1 MRKVLLTIL
10 AIVLIVGALGAAG
23 FAGYRYGYAQAVQV
37 TSNGNTRRVAP
48 GFGFG
53 PRMPNHNFG
62 FDRNFGRRGFSMMGR
77 GMMGIGMLGPLMF
90 LLRIAFWVLVIWAIY
105 MLVTRS
111 GWRLT
116 RTTAANPPVPA
127 ETYTRVERT
136 GTDNASSSAEP
147 KNKE

>member
-1 MRKVLLTIL
+1 MRKALLTIL

-37 TSNGNTRRVAP
+37 APNGNTRQVAP

-53 PRMPNHNFG
+53 PRMPMHNFG
-62 FDRNFGRRGFSMMGR
+62 FDRDFRGRGFSMMGR
-77 GMMGIGMLGPLMF
+77 GMLGLGVLAPLMF

-116 RTTAANPPVPA
+116 RETSTTTTTTTTPPPA
-127 ETYTRVERT
+127 PTETTTTE
-136 GTDNASSSAEP
+136 EI
-147 KNKE
+147 KEE

>member
-37 TSNGNTRRVAP
+37 APNGNTRQVAP

-53 PRMPNHNFG
+53 PRMPMHNFG
-62 FDRNFGRRGFSMMGR
+62 FDRDFRGRGFSMMGR
-77 GMMGIGMLGPLMF
+77 GIMGLGVLAPLMF

-116 RTTAANPPVPA
+116 RATTTTTTTPPP
-127 ETYTRVERT
+127 
-136 GTDNASSSAEP
+136 SAPTTTVTEEEI
-147 KNKE
+147 KEE